1 MSFSIGHK
9 ILSGFLL
16 IIVVCLGCIIFLSNT
31 VNKCNSLTTD
41 NLRMFNNYREI
52 NTVKNSL
59 QKQIYLLEHYNIHST
74 PENNNNIKKELL
86 LNFNIISK
94 LTSQVFN
101 KTLNIDIKKHLSS
114 VQHAEK
120 TIFSNFSF
128 RNSFKRSLHELNS
141 IEKKIIAV
149 ENLIANT
156 INTNVES
163 IESFTA
169 FGASLGLITLITLLL
184 LSILISLFIAK
195 TIITPIRK
203 LVASAQLVGG
213 GDFSDNA
220 ATDIH
225 SDNEIG
231 DLAESFDMMRV
242 KLEQYQKKLLIAER
256 STAIAQIVNSVNHE
270 INNPMM
276 ILSGNIE
283 YLLGQIDKLPKDLQE
298 ILKAIKT
305 ESDRITEIIAKLK
318 NINAKET
325 VLDEY
330 IGNDIKMVNIH
341 KSEGK

>member
-1 MSFSIGHK
+1 M
-9 ILSGFLL
+9 
-16 IIVVCLGCIIFLSNT
+16 
-31 VNKCNSLTTD
+31 
-41 NLRMFNNYREI
+41 
-52 NTVKNSL
+52 
-59 QKQIYLLEHYNIHST
+59 
-74 PENNNNIKKELL
+74 
-86 LNFNIISK
+86 
-94 LTSQVFN
+94 
-101 KTLNIDIKKHLSS
+101 
-114 VQHAEK
+114 
-120 TIFSNFSF
+120 
-128 RNSFKRSLHELNS
+128 
-141 IEKKIIAV
+141 
-149 ENLIANT
+149 
-156 INTNVES
+156 
-163 IESFTA
+163 
-169 FGASLGLITLITLLL
+169 
-184 LSILISLFIAK
+184 
-195 TIITPIRK
+195 
-203 LVASAQLVGG
+203 ASAQLVGG

-270 INNPMM
+270 INNPIM